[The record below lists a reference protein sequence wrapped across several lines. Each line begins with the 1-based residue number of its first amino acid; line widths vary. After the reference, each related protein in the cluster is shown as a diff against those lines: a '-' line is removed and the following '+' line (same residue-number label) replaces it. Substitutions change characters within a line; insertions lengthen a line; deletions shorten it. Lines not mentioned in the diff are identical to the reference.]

1 MQRSR
6 KKIQEQKVGPG
17 LGTFKKQKERQCDW
31 GTVNEEGEV
40 A

>member
-17 LGTFKKQKERQCDW
+17 LGTFRKKKERQCGW
-31 GTVNEEGEV
+31 CVVNEEGEV
-40 A
+40 V